1 MSSAAAAISISGKRV
16 LLVGATGVLGR
27 GYAAAFAEAGAILAI
42 ADHPASDVLAYAA
55 QLGAVG
61 IAMDVSDEASVIA
74 GVRAAIERLGGLDG
88 AINNAA
94 VTGEALAR
102 AGDAFA
108 PFEEYSLALWQKT
121 LDVNLTGT
129 FLVAREAGK
138 HMREHGGSLVNV
150 ASIYGVVGPDHRIY
164 DGQPFKS
171 FAAYSASKSGV
182 IGLTRWLATW
192 WGPQRIRVNC
202 VTPGGVFNGHDER
215 FVEAYS
221 RRTPLGRMADRSELV
236 GIMIYLMSDSSSYCT
251 GQNFIVDGGFS
262 AW

>member
-1 MSSAAAAISISGKRV
+1 MTEPAISLRDKRV
-16 LLVGATGVLGR
+16 FLAGATGVLGR
-27 GYAAAFAEAGAILAI
+27 GYARAFAEQGAKLAI
-42 ADHPASDVLAYAA
+42 ADRAESDVLAYALE
-55 QLGAVG
+55 LGAVG
-61 IAMDVSDEASVIA
+61 IEMDVASEGSVCRGVAQALEA
-74 GVRAAIERLGGLDG
+74 LGGFDG
-88 AINNAA
+88 VVNNAA
-94 VTGEALAR
+94 ITGEALAK

-138 HMREHGGSLVNV
+138 HMREKGGSLVNV

-164 DGQPFKS
+164 EDQPFKS

-182 IGLTRWLATW
+182 LGLTRWLATW
-192 WGPQRIRVNC
+192 WGPAGIRVNC
-202 VTPGGVFNGHDER
+202 VTPGGVFNGHDEK
-215 FVEAYS
+215 FVAAYS
-221 RRTPLGRMADRSELV
+221 NRTPLGRMAHRSELV
-236 GIMIYLMSDSSSYCT
+236 GIMLYLLSDASTYCT